1 MVAAVGVLLYRGI
14 GVSVGALRSCHA
26 DCCVGMLINRYRVS
40 FDQGET
46 WLTGTLNELAAQ
58 SYRSREGVFCRIN
71 NLRGTE
77 WLQTLQPY
85 VQCRYLQLTPRGSWW
100 KGELVLCGRN
110 LKNYT
115 RRTAVP
121 HVASENRAEL
131 IGTAVHKGLL
141 PEIRVRYRGSTAD
154 SFLTY
159 RDACEDRHGF
169 ELVNALTGAGSG
181 LFTKAE
187 YTGNLIGTETVYQI
201 DGGGRWY
208 ANWGVMMRRCCQ
220 PRQVKQYARSTKTAR
235 VSICGES
242 GKVVAWLD

>member
-1 MVAAVGVLLYRGI
+1 MVAAIDVLLYRGI
-14 GVSVGALRSCHA
+14 RVSLGAGCGIHIA
-26 DCCVGMLINRYRVS
+26 CCVGMLVNRYKVS

-58 SYRSREGVFCRIN
+58 SYRSREGVYCRIN

-131 IGTAVHKGLL
+131 IGTAVHKRLL
-141 PEIRVRYRGSTAD
+141 PEIRVRYRGSTSD

-169 ELVNALTGAGSG
+169 ELVNALTGAGSR

-208 ANWGVMMRRCCQ
+208 SDWGVMMRRCCQ
-220 PRQVKQYARSTKTAR
+220 QRQIKEYARCAKTAY
-235 VSICGES
+235 VSICGET
-242 GKVVAWLD
+242 GKVVSWRD